1 MDQIGQPLQDNVT
14 ELQPQLL
21 SLLQKNL
28 SQFATSGLELAP
40 FDSAALNV
48 IDANGARVPSDSG
61 VNGSPAD
68 SIY

>member
-1 MDQIGQPLQDNVT
+1 
-14 ELQPQLL
+14 
-21 SLLQKNL
+21 
-28 SQFATSGLELAP
+28 
-40 FDSAALNV
+40 V

>member
-1 MDQIGQPLQDNVT
+1 
-14 ELQPQLL
+14 
-21 SLLQKNL
+21 
-28 SQFATSGLELAP
+28 
-40 FDSAALNV
+40 LNV